1 MQGIDYLLKKILR
14 VSPEPF
20 GYFDEKLVHLLLTDR
35 PLEYYL
41 FVRDELSEIAAGRSQ
56 MDLPPKQVFS
66 DQNSAS
72 DFRVM
77 PCVVS
82 GVRGVRK
89 TVKLVGTNT
98 LQQIVPDQV
107 TVGKAFAIHPE
118 ENFVSHIFEACLL
131 SSARTGICAAIAIDL
146 LSGSRKKTILYG
158 AGRVAYYTALY
169 AAALGGVSEVCFT
182 DVHSERAQQ
191 TADLLSSQI
200 PAVQFTAKTSKEL
213 SDADVLVLATTSTK
227 PICSPPGLGA
237 NLIIS
242 LGADT
247 DYQHELDPAWATV
260 ADIYVDTKDSAC
272 YGDLRI
278 WQERGL
284 ISAQG
289 LVELLDVIRGKGF
302 KDSMRQRVFVSTGS
316 ALFDNLTIGYLLSR
330 SHGQPGHTISEIK
343 SSYL

>member
-1 MQGIDYLLKKILR
+1 
-14 VSPEPF
+14 
-20 GYFDEKLVHLLLTDR
+20 
-35 PLEYYL
+35 
-41 FVRDELSEIAAGRSQ
+41 
-56 MDLPPKQVFS
+56 
-66 DQNSAS
+66 
-72 DFRVM
+72 M

-98 LQQIVPDQV
+98 LQQIVPQV

-146 LSGSRKKTILYG
+146 LSGSRKKITVIG
-158 AGRVAYYTALY
+158 AGRVGYYSAFY
-169 AAALGGVSEVCFT
+169 SASLGGVSEICLSDIDT
-182 DVHSERAQQ
+182 ERVEQ
-191 TADLLSSQI
+191 TAKLLSMQI
-200 PAVQFTAKTSKEL
+200 PEVRFIAKDSKEL
-213 SDADVLVLATTSTK
+213 LDTDILILATTSTE
-227 PICSPPGLGA
+227 PVCSPPGFGA

-247 DYQHELDPAWATV
+247 DCQSELATAWTRI

-272 YGDLRI
+272 YGDLRA
-278 WQERGL
+278 WQEKGL
-284 ISAQG
+284 ISAEN
-289 LVELLDVIRGKGF
+289 LVELLEVMRRKESKAF
-302 KDSMRQRVFVSTGS
+302 MRQRVFVSTGS

-330 SHGQPGHTISEIK
+330 SHGQPRHTISEIK